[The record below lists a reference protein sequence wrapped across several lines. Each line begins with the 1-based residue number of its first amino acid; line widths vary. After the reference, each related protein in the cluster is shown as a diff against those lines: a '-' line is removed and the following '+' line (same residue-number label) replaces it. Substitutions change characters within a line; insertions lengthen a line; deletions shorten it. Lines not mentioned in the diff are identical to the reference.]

1 MTKLKFWYRS
11 GSCSLAPHILL
22 RELDLDVETIHVTDF
37 SANALGLINPKQRVP
52 VLSIDDEIITEAP
65 AILTALAQL
74 GSPDRKLL
82 GSTLIETA
90 RVYEWLNWLSG
101 HLHGLGYG
109 GLWRPERYS
118 DDASALEGIKAKGK
132 STIIAA
138 YEFIESRLLGLH
150 AVGDAFT
157 VVDLYL
163 LVFYRWGKG
172 IGLEMEKEY
181 PKYTALI
188 ANLVK
193 RDAVIKTLEEVKL
206 PPVFAQKI

>member
-1 MTKLKFWYRS
+1 MTKLKFWYWA

-22 RELDLDVETIHVTDF
+22 RELDLDVETIRVTDF
-37 SANALGLINPKQRVP
+37 SANGLGVINPKRRVP

-74 GSPDRKLL
+74 GPPDRKLL
-82 GSTLIETA
+82 GKTLIETA
-90 RVYEWLNWLSG
+90 RVYEWMNWLSG
-101 HLHGLGYG
+101 HLHGSGYG
-109 GLWRPERYS
+109 GLWRPERCS
-118 DDASALEGIKAKGK
+118 DDASALDGIKARGK
-132 STIIAA
+132 STIITA
-138 YEFIESRLLGLH
+138 YELIENSLGGLY

-163 LVFYRWGKG
+163 LVFYRWGKE
-172 IGLEMEKEY
+172 IGLEMEEEY

-193 RDAVIKTLEEVKL
+193 RDAVIKTLEEVGL
-206 PPVFAQKI
+206 PSVFAPKI